1 MTRLGIV
8 CLPLILLAALA
19 SPFSLHAEALQ
30 PAPDF
35 REVYDLIRA
44 HLTEVNEA
52 DLNAI
57 AVRSLLSALGPKASL
72 VEQTPS
78 QGSTD
83 AAMITKSSLFEGPI
97 GYIRV
102 SRVSQGLDEALA
114 KACQEIAATNKLKGI
129 VIDLR
134 FAGGTD
140 YAAAAAT
147 ADLFARKE
155 QPLLDWG
162 QGMVRTKE
170 KADSIT
176 TPVAV
181 LVNQKTSSA
190 AEALAAALRE
200 ESAGLILGSRTAGQ
214 ALIAQE
220 YPLKDGERLRIATA
234 PIQLGDGSHLSTEGI
249 KPDIAVQVA
258 PADELAYYADAFS
271 DPARAGS
278 TAGIGASGTN
288 GLSSTNRVRRPRFN
302 EAELVRERKDGLIS
316 ETDGSGSPGSDSE
329 KPAVRDPVLARALD
343 FLKALSLVRQTR
355 F

>member
-8 CLPLILLAALA
+8 CLPLILLAGLA
-19 SPFSLHAEALQ
+19 GPFSLHAEAPR

-35 REVYDLIRA
+35 KEVYDLLRA

-52 DLNAI
+52 ELNAI
-57 AVRSLLSALGPKASL
+57 AVRSLLATLGPKASL

-78 QGSTD
+78 QGGTD
-83 AAMITKSSLFEGPI
+83 SPVISKSSLFEGPI

-102 SRVSQGLDEALA
+102 NRVDQGLDRALGQT
-114 KACQEIAATNKLKGI
+114 CQEIAATNKLNGI

-170 KADSIT
+170 KTDSIT
-176 TPVAV
+176 TPVAI
-181 LVNQKTSSA
+181 LVNQKTSGA

-200 ESAGLILGSRTAGQ
+200 EGAGLILGSRTAGQ
-214 ALIAQE
+214 ALIAHE

-234 PIQLGDGSHLSTEGI
+234 PIQLGDGSRLSAEGI
-249 KPDIAVQVA
+249 KPDISVQVS
-258 PADELAYYADAFS
+258 PADELAYFADAFKEL
-271 DPARAGS
+271 ARAGAA
-278 TAGIGASGTN
+278 AGTGAGATN

-316 ETDGSGSPGSDSE
+316 DAEGSGSLGSDSE
-329 KPAVRDPVLARALD
+329 KPTVRDPVLARALD
-343 FLKALSLVRQTR
+343 FLKALSVVRQTR